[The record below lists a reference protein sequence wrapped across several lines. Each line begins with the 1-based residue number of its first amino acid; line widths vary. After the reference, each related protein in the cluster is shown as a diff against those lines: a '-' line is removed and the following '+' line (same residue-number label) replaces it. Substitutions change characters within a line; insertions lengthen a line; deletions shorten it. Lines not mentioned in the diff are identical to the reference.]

1 MYRDDKL
8 NEILERFPHM
18 YNIDIG
24 SNNEFLV
31 SSIYE
36 EIRNLNQSI
45 YDLSKVIDIENANG
59 IWLDNIGGIFNIIRE
74 AGEDDGS
81 YRIRILAYWLTVS
94 RNATTDIIIKF
105 LMSAIED
112 ETNLF
117 KYENG
122 IGEITIILNKKI
134 KAEIKNTIE
143 KSLLEIK
150 AAGVNLNLFFQYKMQ
165 VGSYICGI
173 SQAGTEIQ
181 LYIEEILIDD
191 IFQNKGYETN
201 ISKSGVIGMEGIY

>member
-1 MYRDDKL
+1 MYREDKL

-24 SNNEFLV
+24 SNNEFLI

-45 YDLSKVIDIENANG
+45 YELSKVIDIESASG
-59 IWLDNIGGIFNIIRE
+59 IWLDNIGGIFNVIRE
-74 AGEDDGS
+74 TGEDDGI

-94 RNATTDIIIKF
+94 RNTTTDVIIKF

-122 IGEITIILNKKI
+122 IGEITIILNKKLR
-134 KAEIKNTIE
+134 AEIKSTIE

-150 AAGVNLNLFFQYKMQ
+150 AAGINLKLFFKYKIQ
-165 VGSYICGI
+165 VGNYMCGL
-173 SQAGTEIQ
+173 SQAGTTIQ
-181 LYIEEILIDD
+181 FYLEEILLDD
-191 IFQNKGYETN
+191 IFRNKGYETN

>member
-8 NEILERFPHM
+8 NEILVRFPHM

-24 SNNEFLV
+24 SNNEFLI

-36 EIRNLNQSI
+36 EIRTLNQSI
-45 YDLSKVIDIENANG
+45 YNLSRVIDIEKASG
-59 IWLDNIGGIFNIIRE
+59 IWLENIGAIFGIYRE
-74 AGEDDGS
+74 KKEDDNN
-81 YRIRILAYWLTVS
+81 YRVRIMAYWLTVS
-94 RNATTDIIIKF
+94 KNATTEVIIKF
-105 LMSAIED
+105 LMLAIKD

-117 KYENG
+117 KYKNRA
-122 IGEITIILNKKI
+122 GEIEIILNKKL

-143 KSLLEIK
+143 RSLLEIK
-150 AAGVNLNLFFQYKMQ
+150 AAGVNIKLYFKYKMLE
-165 VGSYICGI
+165 GSYMCGL

-181 LYIEEILIDD
+181 LYTEEIMIDD

>member
-8 NEILERFPHM
+8 NEILVRFPHM

-24 SNNEFLV
+24 SNNEFLI

-36 EIRNLNQSI
+36 EIRTLNQSI
-45 YDLSKVIDIENANG
+45 YNLSRVIDIEKASG
-59 IWLDNIGGIFNIIRE
+59 IWLENIGAIFGIYRE
-74 AGEDDGS
+74 KKEDDNN
-81 YRIRILAYWLTVS
+81 YRVRIMAYWLTVS
-94 RNATTDIIIKF
+94 KNATTEVIIIF
-105 LMSAIED
+105 LMLAIKD

-117 KYENG
+117 KYKNRA
-122 IGEITIILNKKI
+122 GEIEIILNKKL

-143 KSLLEIK
+143 RSLLEIK
-150 AAGVNLNLFFQYKMQ
+150 AAGVNIKLYFKYKMLE
-165 VGSYICGI
+165 GSYMCGL

-181 LYIEEILIDD
+181 LYTEEIMIDD